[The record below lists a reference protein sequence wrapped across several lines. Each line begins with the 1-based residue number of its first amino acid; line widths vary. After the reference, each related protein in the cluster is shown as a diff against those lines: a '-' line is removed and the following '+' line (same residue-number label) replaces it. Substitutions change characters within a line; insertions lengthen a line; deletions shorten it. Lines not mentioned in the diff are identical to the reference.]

1 MSPPRTF
8 SPPSQKSSTYVT
20 NGNTSTTRRIIA
32 RTTTTM
38 ASPLF
43 ILPHIAPYLSVA
55 GIAAI
60 YTL

>member
-8 SPPSQKSSTYVT
+8 SPPSLWILPYVT

-43 ILPHIAPYLSVA
+43 ILPHLAPYLSVA
-55 GIAAI
+55 GLAAI